1 MKKFILFFALFA
13 MCLGVKAQ
21 WEEVEIHGIN
31 YPSYF
36 NDICFCNTN
45 IGYVVGAHNSNS
57 FIYRGIVLKTTDGGE
72 NWETIY
78 VHYDIDIQ
86 SVSFQSPDTGY
97 VCGYH
102 GKIPQ
107 TADSTYSMVLKTIDG
122 GATWL
127 PFLTSSQID
136 PSTFIQVRFF
146 NENNG
151 VIISNKGT
159 YYTTNGGV
167 SWNFLQGILG
177 SVGMLN
183 ENVGMIGKHLFHFE
197 ETDLI
202 IDEEIALDDN
212 TAYGMCDINM
222 IDTHTFFYDFPER
235 SESVYKYTNGYTE
248 VLLTAP
254 SMWYYTGVYFVNP
267 SVGFVGGPGVFR
279 TDDGGRTWG
288 EYFPIEAKKF
298 FFIDENNGFVLTD
311 GRIYKTTTGGLVD
324 KKEYRTSNKE
334 ILVFS
339 NPAVSDLTVD
349 LSAFD
354 IVDNYHYDIVNAA
367 GSVVISGD
375 SKSAVFD
382 INTQRLQKGVYFIR
396 IENLN
401 VASKFIK
408 E

>member
-1 MKKFILFFALFA
+1 MKKFVLFFALFA

-97 VCGYH
+97 VCGSH

-146 NENNG
+146 SENNG

-167 SWNFLQGILG
+167 SWNFLQGIWG
-177 SVGMLN
+177 SVGLLN
-183 ENVGMIGKHLFHFE
+183 ENVGMIGKYLFHFE
-197 ETDLI
+197 ETELI
-202 IDEEIALDDN
+202 IDEELALDDN

-222 IDTHTFFYDFPER
+222 IDTHTFFYDFPEH

-298 FFIDENNGFVLTD
+298 FFIDENNGFVLTNS
-311 GRIYKTTTGGLVD
+311 RIYKTTTGGLVD
-324 KKEYRTSNKE
+324 KKENITNNKE
-334 ILVFS
+334 IQVFP
-339 NPAVSDLTVD
+339 NPAVSNLTVN
-349 LSAFD
+349 LSTFD
-354 IVDNYHYDIVNAA
+354 IVDNYHYDKQIC
-367 GSVVISGD
+367 SI
-375 SKSAVFD
+375 
-382 INTQRLQKGVYFIR
+382 
-396 IENLN
+396 
-401 VASKFIK
+401 
-408 E
+408 

>member
-21 WEEVEIHGIN
+21 WENIRNAGSQI
-31 YPSYF
+31 YYT
-36 NDICFCNTN
+36 DIQFCNINT
-45 IGYVVGAHNSNS
+45 GYVVGYDGSETWVNK
-57 FIYRGIVLKTTDGGE
+57 GIVEKTIDGG
-72 NWETIY
+72 NSWERIY
-78 VHYDIDIQ
+78 VGYDIAIQ
-86 SVSFQSPDTGY
+86 SVSFQSLDTGY

-107 TADSTYSMVLKTIDG
+107 TTDSTYSMVIKTVDG
-122 GATWL
+122 GATWF

-136 PSTFIQVRFF
+136 PNTFRQVRFF
-146 NENNG
+146 SENNG
-151 VIISNKGT
+151 VIISNQGT
-159 YYTTNGGV
+159 YYTTDGGV
-167 SWNFLQGILG
+167 SWNFLQGIWG

-183 ENVGMIGKHLFHFE
+183 ENVGMIGKYLFHFE
-197 ETDLI
+197 ETELI

-222 IDTHTFFYDFPER
+222 IDNHTFFYGGDGN
-235 SESVYKYTNGYTE
+235 VHKYTNGYNE
-248 VLLTAP
+248 ILLTPP
-254 SMWYYTGVYFVNP
+254 SMCYYTGVYFVNP
-267 SVGFVGGPGVFR
+267 SVGFVGGTGLYR

-288 EYFPIEAKKF
+288 EYFPIDAIKF
-298 FFIDENNGFVLTD
+298 FFIDENNGFALTE
-311 GRIYKTTTGGLVD
+311 GSIYKTSTGGLVD

-334 ILVFS
+334 MQVFS
-339 NPAVSDLTVD
+339 NPAVSDLTID

-382 INTQRLQKGVYFIR
+382 INIQMLQKGVYFIR

-401 VASKFIK
+401 VTSKFIK

>member
-13 MCLGVKAQ
+13 MCLGAKAQ
-21 WEEVEIHGIN
+21 WENIRNAGSQI
-31 YPSYF
+31 YYT
-36 NDICFCNTN
+36 DIQFCNINT
-45 IGYVVGAHNSNS
+45 GYVVGYDGSETWVNK
-57 FIYRGIVLKTTDGGE
+57 GIVEKTIDGG
-72 NWETIY
+72 NSWERIY
-78 VHYDIDIQ
+78 VGYDIAIQ
-86 SVSFQSPDTGY
+86 SVSFQSLDTGY
-97 VCGYH
+97 ICGYH

-107 TADSTYSMVLKTIDG
+107 TADSTYSMVIKTVDG
-122 GATWL
+122 GSTWF

-136 PSTFIQVRFF
+136 PNTFRQVRFF
-146 NENNG
+146 SENNG
-151 VIISNKGT
+151 VIISNQGT
-159 YYTTNGGV
+159 YYTTDGGV
-167 SWNFLQGILG
+167 SWDFLQGIWG

-183 ENVGMIGKHLFHFE
+183 ENVGMIGKYLFHFE
-197 ETDLI
+197 ETELI

-248 VLLTAP
+248 VLLTAQP
-254 SMWYYTGVYFVNP
+254 MFYYTGVYFVNP
-267 SVGFVGGPGVFR
+267 NVGFVGGTGLYR

-288 EYFPIEAKKF
+288 EYFPIDAIKF
-298 FFIDENNGFVLTD
+298 FFIDENNGFALTE
-311 GRIYKTTTGGLVD
+311 GRLYKTTTGGLVV

-334 ILVFS
+334 IQVFS

-354 IVDNYHYDIVNAA
+354 IVDNYHYDIVNAT

-382 INTQRLQKGVYFIR
+382 INIQRLQKGVYFIR

-401 VASKFIK
+401 VTSKFIK

>member
-1 MKKFILFFALFA
+1 MKKLLFGFLLIA
-13 MCLGVKAQ
+13 MCMGVKAQ

-36 NDICFCNTN
+36 NDICFCNSN

-78 VHYDIDIQ
+78 VHYDVDIQ
-86 SVSFQSPDTGY
+86 SVSFQTPDTGY

-122 GATWL
+122 GATWF

-146 NENNG
+146 SENNG

-159 YYTTNGGV
+159 YYTTDGGS
-167 SWNFLQGILG
+167 SWNFLQGIWG

-183 ENVGMIGKHLFHFE
+183 ENVGMIGKYLFHFE
-197 ETDLI
+197 ETELI
-202 IDEEIALDDN
+202 IDEEIALDDD

-222 IDTHTFFYDFPER
+222 IDTHTFFYDFPEY

-254 SMWYYTGVYFVNP
+254 SMWYYTGINFVNP
-267 SVGFVGGPGVFR
+267 SVGFVGGSGVFR

-298 FFIDENNGFVLTD
+298 FFIDENNGFVITD
-311 GRIYKTTTGGLVD
+311 GRIYKTSTGGLVGKNEVVAN
-324 KKEYRTSNKE
+324 KKE
-334 ILVFS
+334 IGIFP
-339 NPAVSDLTVD
+339 NPIANNMTVD

-354 IVDNYHYDIVNAA
+354 LMDNYHYDIVNAS
-367 GSVVISGD
+367 GNVVISGK
-375 SKSAVFD
+375 SKSAIFD
-382 INTQRLQKGVYFIR
+382 IDLQYIKAGMYFIR
-396 IENLN
+396 FKDLN
-401 VASKFIK
+401 VIEKIIK